1 MRWWNGEAGMTGGA
15 GIRLARNVS
24 AATVALIS
32 AWSSYSH
39 TVHVALA
46 CGERPEVAYA
56 LPFSVDG
63 MLIVA
68 TIVMVDDRRR
78 HASVRP
84 IARLAFAAGVA
95 ASVAANV
102 AAAHPSLGA
111 RAVNAWPALALLL
124 VVEMLARPGAPEA
137 RAELPPVPEA
147 THRPTA
153 GALQVPEPEQL
164 PAEPHV
170 LLPVSRLGVVPE
182 HRPGAARLT
191 PADDRDREQPART
204 AVTTLPGL
212 ASRVVP
218 AAKESTGGSAFRS
231 STDAWPRPAG
241 PAQAGGGREVPELT
255 DSRLAR
261 ARSPL
266 AVVPELHPAPP
277 GSGTYAGAARPGGD
291 TEAREAPCIAA
302 AGGCRRPAA
311 ATRRLALQ
319 IIASE
324 PALSRIE
331 VAARL
336 GVSTRRLRTVLAA
349 HT

>member
-1 MRWWNGEAGMTGGA
+1 MTGGA

-78 HASVRP
+78 HANVRP

-137 RAELPPVPEA
+137 QAELPPVPEA

-153 GALQVPEPEQL
+153 GTPQVPEPERL
-164 PAEPHV
+164 PAEPRD
-170 LLPVSRLGVVPE
+170 LLPASRLGVVPE
-182 HRPGAARLT
+182 HRPRAGRPT
-191 PADDRDREQPART
+191 PADDTDGERPGRA
-204 AVTTLPGL
+204 AVTTLPRL
-212 ASRVVP
+212 ASRVAP
-218 AAKESTGGSAFRS
+218 TSRESTGGSAFRS
-231 STDAWPRPAG
+231 ATDAWPRLAG
-241 PAQAGGGREVPELT
+241 PAQAGGSGDVPELT
-255 DSRLAR
+255 YSRVER
-261 ARSPL
+261 TFSPQ

-277 GSGTYAGAARPGGD
+277 SSGTCAMVARTDGD
-291 TEAREAPCIAA
+291 TDAREAPRVAA
-302 AGGCRRPAA
+302 PDGCRRPAA

-324 PALSRIE
+324 PDLSRIE

-349 HT
+349 PT

>member
-1 MRWWNGEAGMTGGA
+1 MTGGT

-95 ASVAANV
+95 ASVAVNV

-124 VVEMLARPGAPEA
+124 VVEMLARPVAPEA
-137 RAELPPVPEA
+137 QAELPPVPEV
-147 THRPTA
+147 THRPAA
-153 GALQVPEPEQL
+153 GAPQVPEPEQP
-164 PAEPHV
+164 PAE
-170 LLPVSRLGVVPE
+170 LRRLMPVPRLEDVPE
-182 HRPGAARLT
+182 HHPHTGGPA
-191 PADDRDREQPART
+191 PADDTDGERPGRAAATP
-204 AVTTLPGL
+204 LPGL
-212 ASRVVP
+212 ASHVVP
-218 AAKESTGGSAFRS
+218 ASRNTMGPAASQSAA
-231 STDAWPRPAG
+231 DAWPQPAG
-241 PAQAGGGREVPELT
+241 HAQAAGRGDVPELA
-255 DSRLAR
+255 DRRAAR
-261 ARSPL
+261 ACSPL
-266 AVVPELHPAPP
+266 VVVPELHPTPP
-277 GSGTYAGAARPGGD
+277 SSGTCARAARIGGD
-291 TEAREAPCIAA
+291 TDGRETPRMAA
-302 AGGCRRPAA
+302 AGGGRRPAA

-331 VAARL
+331 LAARL
-336 GVSTRRLRTVLAA
+336 GVSTRRLRTVLSAP
-349 HT
+349 T

>member
-1 MRWWNGEAGMTGGA
+1 MTGGT

-78 HASVRP
+78 HANVRP

-124 VVEMLARPGAPEA
+124 VVEMLAKPGAPPEA
-137 RAELPPVPEA
+137 QAELPPVAEA
-147 THRPTA
+147 PHRPAA
-153 GALQVPEPEQL
+153 GTPQVPEPEQSPTEL
-164 PAEPHV
+164 RGLMPVPH
-170 LLPVSRLGVVPE
+170 PGDVPE
-182 HRPGAARLT
+182 HHPHAGGPT
-191 PADDRDREQPART
+191 PADDTDRDGQGRAAARP
-204 AVTTLPGL
+204 LPGL
-212 ASRVVP
+212 ASQVVP
-218 AAKESTGGSAFRS
+218 AAPDTTGLAASQPAA
-231 STDAWPRPAG
+231 DAWLRPAG
-241 PAQAGGGREVPELT
+241 HAQAAGRGHVPELAG
-255 DSRLAR
+255 RR
-261 ARSPL
+261 AAHACSPL
-266 AVVPELHPAPP
+266 VVVPELHPAPP
-277 GSGTYAGAARPGGD
+277 SSGTCARVAPIGGGADARQAPRVAAVGG
-291 TEAREAPCIAA
+291 
-302 AGGCRRPAA
+302 GRRPAA

-331 VAARL
+331 VATRL

-349 HT
+349 PT

>member
-1 MRWWNGEAGMTGGA
+1 MTGGT

-95 ASVAANV
+95 ASVAVNV

-137 RAELPPVPEA
+137 QAELPPVPEA
-147 THRPTA
+147 THRPAA
-153 GALQVPEPEQL
+153 GTPQVPEPEQP
-164 PAEPHV
+164 PAE
-170 LLPVSRLGVVPE
+170 LRRLMPVPRLGDVPE
-182 HRPGAARLT
+182 HHPHTGGPAPTDDTDGERAGRAAAT
-191 PADDRDREQPART
+191 P
-204 AVTTLPGL
+204 LPRL
-212 ASRVVP
+212 ASHVVP
-218 AAKESTGGSAFRS
+218 ASRNSMGPAASQSAA
-231 STDAWPRPAG
+231 DAWPQPAG
-241 PAQAGGGREVPELT
+241 HAQAAGRRDVPELAG
-255 DSRLAR
+255 RR
-261 ARSPL
+261 AAHACSPL
-266 AVVPELHPAPP
+266 VVVPELHPAPP
-277 GSGTYAGAARPGGD
+277 SSGTCARVAPIGGGADARQAPRVAAVGG
-291 TEAREAPCIAA
+291 
-302 AGGCRRPAA
+302 GRRPAA

-331 VAARL
+331 VATRL

-349 HT
+349 PT